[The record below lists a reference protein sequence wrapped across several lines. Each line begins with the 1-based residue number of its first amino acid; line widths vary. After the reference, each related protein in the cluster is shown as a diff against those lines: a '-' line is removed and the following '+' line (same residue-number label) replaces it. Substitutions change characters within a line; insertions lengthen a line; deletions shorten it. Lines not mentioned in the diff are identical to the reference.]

1 MLLGIGRTQLAWLTD
16 LHSNVVLANSD
27 YLTGQCQVDNI
38 GKTTLKN
45 MAVENMREELSKTV
59 PCRRTTYK

>member
-45 MAVENMREELSKTV
+45 MAVENM
-59 PCRRTTYK
+59 